1 MRAFLPVPPTSHPA
15 GKLAFF
21 RVRVIARSLRL
32 LARRRAAA
40 GRLGSMNEAECYA
53 RCHGA
58 RDTDVRIVKLEPRR
72 PRYETSVS
80 GEQLRRDFE
89 RLLDARD
96 PTGESGQR
104 AASA

>member
-1 MRAFLPVPPTSHPA
+1 MD
-15 GKLAFF
+15 
-21 RVRVIARSLRL
+21 
-32 LARRRAAA
+32 
-40 GRLGSMNEAECYA
+40 EAECYA

-58 RDTDVRIVKLEPRR
+58 RDADVRIVKLEPRR

-89 RLLDARD
+89 RLLDARE
-96 PTGESGQR
+96 PAAHGGQR